1 MNVPVEKKEKNT
13 AVITVTVGPE
23 ELEKAMDQAYKK
35 QKNRINIPGFR
46 KGKVPRKMIEKM
58 YGPEMFYD
66 DAANEIMRKT
76 YPDAYDESGLEIV
89 SQPEMDVVQI
99 ESGKDFIYTATV
111 ATKPPVTL
119 GKYKGVEVTKGDTK
133 VTKKEVEEAVK
144 RELEMN
150 SRMEV
155 VDRKAGTG
163 DTVNIDYEGSI
174 DGVKFEGGSAKGQP
188 LNLGSGTFIP
198 GFEDQL
204 VGASAGDDVEVKVT
218 FPEDYHAKDLA
229 GKEAI
234 FKTHVNSVSEKN
246 VPKLTDEYI
255 QDTTEFETVDEYKK
269 DLEEKLVEK
278 KKETVRRDQEDEAIL
293 KIVEDSEM
301 DIPDQMLEYQVQTMI
316 NDMAGSMMQQGLNFN
331 DYLKYTGTTLEKL
344 EENVRPDA
352 LSRIKSSLVLEAIAE
367 KEGFEVSDEDV
378 DKELEEMGKMYGM
391 KAEDLKK
398 NLTESEEK
406 NIKKD
411 IQVKKAIDY
420 IIDNAKEKAKKKE
433 KKEEE
438 TEAKED

>member
-1 MNVPVEKKEKNT
+1 MNVQVEKKEKSI
-13 AVITVTVGPE
+13 AVLTVTVGSD
-23 ELEKAMDQAYKK
+23 ELEKAMDQAYKR

-66 DAANEIMRKT
+66 DAANIIMRRT

-89 SQPEMDVVQI
+89 SQPEMDIVQI
-99 ESGKDFIYTATV
+99 ENGKDFIYTATV

-133 VTKKEVEEAVK
+133 VTKKEVEDAVK
-144 RELEMN
+144 RELDMN

-155 VDRKAGTG
+155 VERAAKKD
-163 DTVNIDYEGSI
+163 DTVNIDYEGTI
-174 DGVKFEGGSAKGQP
+174 QGVKFEGGSAKGQP
-188 LNLGSGTFIP
+188 LTLGSGTFIP

-204 VGASAGDDVEVKVT
+204 IGKKAGDDADVRVT
-218 FPEDYHAKDLA
+218 FPEDYHAQDLA
-229 GKEAI
+229 GKEAV
-234 FKTHVNSVSEKN
+234 FKTHINSVSEKKA
-246 VPKLTDEYI
+246 PTLDDEYI

-269 DLEEKLVEK
+269 DLEERLVEK
-278 KKETVRRDQEDEAIL
+278 KKETVRAQQEDEAIL

-301 DIPDQMLEYQVQTMI
+301 DIPDQMVEYQVQTMI
-316 NDMAGSMMQQGLNFN
+316 NDMAGNMMQQGVNFN
-331 DYLKYTGTTLEKL
+331 DYLKYTGMTLEKL
-344 EENVRPDA
+344 EDNVRPDA
-352 LSRIKSSLVLEAIAE
+352 LSRIKSSLVLEEIAKQE
-367 KEGFEVSDEDV
+367 NIEATSEDV

-391 KAEDLKK
+391 KLEDLKK
-398 NLTESEEK
+398 NLTETEEK

-411 IQVKKAIDY
+411 AAIKKAIDL
-420 IIDNAKEKAKKKE
+420 IMDNVKEKAKKKE
-433 KKEEE
+433 KKEED